1 MNLLHR
7 RYCRSEHW
15 ARTLAGRVVP
25 PALQSVDLGDDVLE
39 VGPGPGRTTDL
50 LRRRVPR
57 LTSLEVDAR
66 LAAALAQRMR
76 GTGVEVVHG
85 DGTAMPFPD
94 GRFSAVVCF
103 TMLHHVPTPE
113 LQDRLLAETCRVLRP
128 GGVLAGSDSVGGT
141 VVFRLLHVRD
151 TMVLVDPAGLPERL
165 RRAGFE
171 QVRVVRNGRLCFR
184 AVRPARRAPPG

>member
-7 RYCRSEHW
+7 RYCRSERW
-15 ARTLAGRVVP
+15 ARTVAGRVIP
-25 PALQSVDLGDDVLE
+25 PALESVDLGDDVLE

-57 LTSLEVDAR
+57 LTSLEIDAR
-66 LAAALAQRMR
+66 LAAALALRMR

-103 TMLHHVPTPE
+103 TMLHHVPSAA

-141 VVFRLLHVRD
+141 LVFRLLHVRD
-151 TMVLVDPAGLPERL
+151 TMVLVDAAGLPERL

-171 QVRVVRNGRLCFR
+171 QVSVVRDGRLRFR
-184 AVRPARRAPPG
+184 AVRPAGG